1 MFAASIKTLGPARHQ
16 SILLEAFPSGNYQ
29 EGLEEN
35 MAMPILLVVYRVWA
49 EKAKV
54 FRSLEIEFRLF

>member
-1 MFAASIKTLGPARHQ
+1 MGTIRRGP
-16 SILLEAFPSGNYQ
+16 
-29 EGLEEN
+29 EEN